1 MEKTDFK
8 EINPFEGQN
17 PEVELRSK
25 KMIVWL
31 VIFAVVM
38 LFGGI
43 TSAIMVLYGK
53 LLWVHIQPPSIFWVG
68 NALIVLSSGTLIMAL
83 RALKAGKQSMA
94 FYGTLATFILGVAFV
109 FTQNKG
115 WNEMASMGM
124 GNTVTQTEQGLKQS
138 RWNTLGKLNGE
149 YGTNYYFELN
159 GQKLSKEITKEGDV
173 EKVKYIYIRPD
184 QSREDKTLEVQTTF
198 NASGAM
204 LSVLIYLHI
213 AHLLCGLIYLLIN
226 LFRLKSGKL
235 NKDKWISLNSNGM
248 YWHFMGIL
256 WIYLFFFIFYIY

>member
-1 MEKTDFK
+1 MENTDFK
-8 EINPFEGQN
+8 EINPFEGHN
-17 PEVELRSK
+17 PDVKLRTK

-31 VIFAVVM
+31 LIFAVVM

-53 LLWVHIQPPSIFWVG
+53 LLWVHIQPPAIFWVG
-68 NALIVLSSGTLIMAL
+68 NALIVLSSVTLIAAL

-94 FYGTLATFILGVAFV
+94 LYGTLATLILGLGFV
-109 FTQNKG
+109 YTQNKG
-115 WNEMASMGM
+115 WDEMAAMGM
-124 GNTVTQTEQGLKQS
+124 GNTITQTEQGLKQS

-159 GQKLSKEITKEGDV
+159 DQILVKEGDNYYYV
-173 EKVKYIYIRPD
+173 RPD

-213 AHLLCGLIYLLIN
+213 AHLLFGLIYLAVN

-235 NKDKWISLNSNGM
+235 NKDNWISLHSNGM

>member
-1 MEKTDFK
+1 MENTDFK
-8 EINPFEGQN
+8 QINPYEGNN

-38 LFGGI
+38 FFGGI
-43 TSAIMVLYGK
+43 TSAIMVIYGK
-53 LLWVHIQPPSIFWVG
+53 LLWVHILPPSIFWVG
-68 NALIVLSSGTLIMAL
+68 NALIVLSSGALIMAL
-83 RALKAGKQSMA
+83 RALKAGEQSTSLYLT
-94 FYGTLATFILGVAFV
+94 FVTFILGLAFV
-109 FTQNKG
+109 FTQIKG
-115 WNEMASMGM
+115 WNEMAAMGM
-124 GNTVTQTEQGLKQS
+124 GFTVTQTEKGDDYD
-138 RWNTLGKLNGE
+138 WNTTGDLNGG

-159 GQKLSKEITKEGDV
+159 GQKLTKEGDN
-173 EKVKYIYIRPD
+173 YYYIRPNL
-184 QSREDKTLEVQTTF
+184 SREDKTLEVLTTF

-204 LSVLIYLHI
+204 LCVLIYLHI
-213 AHLLCGLIYLLIN
+213 AHLLCGLIYLLVN

-235 NKDKWISLNSNGM
+235 NKDKWISLHSNGM

>member
-1 MEKTDFK
+1 MENTDFK
-8 EINPFEGQN
+8 EINPFEGYS
-17 PEVELRSK
+17 PEVKLRSK
-25 KMIVWL
+25 KMIVWFL
-31 VIFAVVM
+31 IFAVVM

-68 NALIVLSSGTLIMAL
+68 NALIIVSSASLIFAL
-83 RALKAGKQSMA
+83 RALKAGKQSNA
-94 FYGTLATFILGVAFV
+94 LLGTLVTFILGMGFV

-115 WNEMASMGM
+115 WDEMAAMGM
-124 GNTVTQTEQGLKQS
+124 GNTITQTEQGLKQS

-159 GQKLSKEITKEGDV
+159 GQKLTKEGDN
-173 EKVKYIYIRPD
+173 YYYIRPD
-184 QSREDKTLEVQTTF
+184 QSREDKTIEVQTTF

-213 AHLLCGLIYLLIN
+213 AHLLFGLIYLLVNI
-226 LFRLKSGKL
+226 FRLKKGKL
-235 NKDKWISLNSNGM
+235 NKNNWISLHSNGM
-248 YWHFMGIL
+248 YWHFMGVL

>member
-1 MEKTDFK
+1 MENSDFK
-8 EINPFEGQN
+8 EINPFEGHS
-17 PEVELRSK
+17 PEVKLRSK
-25 KMIVWL
+25 KMIVWFL
-31 VIFAVVM
+31 IFAVVM

-53 LLWVHIQPPSIFWVG
+53 LLWVHIQPPNIFWVG
-68 NALIVLSSGTLIMAL
+68 NALIVLSSASLIFAL
-83 RALKAGKQSMA
+83 KALKAGKQSSA
-94 FYGTLATFILGVAFV
+94 LIGTLVTFILGLGFV

-115 WNEMASMGM
+115 WDEMAAMGM
-124 GNTVTQTEQGLKQS
+124 GNTITQTEQGIKQS

-159 GQKLSKEITKEGDV
+159 GQKLTKEGDN
-173 EKVKYIYIRPD
+173 YYYIRPD

-213 AHLLCGLIYLLIN
+213 AHLLFGLIYLLVNI
-226 LFRLKSGKL
+226 FRLKKGKL
-235 NKDKWISLNSNGM
+235 NKDNWISLQSNGL
-248 YWHFMGIL
+248 YWHFMGVL

>member
-8 EINPFEGQN
+8 EINPFEGLDT
-17 PEVELRSK
+17 EVKIRSK
-25 KMIVWL
+25 KMIVWFL
-31 VIFAVVM
+31 IFAIVM

-53 LLWVHIQPPSIFWVG
+53 LLWVHIQPPTIFWVG
-68 NALIVLSSGTLIMAL
+68 NALIVLSSATLIVAL
-83 RALKAGKQSMA
+83 RALKAGKQSTAIM
-94 FYGTLATFILGVAFV
+94 GTLATFILGLAFV

-115 WNEMASMGM
+115 WNEMSAMGM
-124 GNTVTQTEQGLKQS
+124 GNTITQTEQGLKQS

-149 YGTNYYFELN
+149 YGVNYYFELN
-159 GQKLSKEITKEGDV
+159 GQKLEKEGENYYFV
-173 EKVKYIYIRPD
+173 RSD

-213 AHLLCGLIYLLIN
+213 AHLFFGLIYLVVN
-226 LFRLKSGKL
+226 LFRLKNGKL
-235 NKDKWISLNSNGM
+235 NKDNWISLHSNGM

>member
-1 MEKTDFK
+1 MENTDFK
-8 EINPFEGQN
+8 EINPFEGHS
-17 PEVELRSK
+17 PEVKLRSK
-25 KMIVWL
+25 KMIVWFL
-31 VIFAVVM
+31 IFAVVM

-68 NALIVLSSGTLIMAL
+68 NALIILSSASLIFAL
-83 RALKAGKQSMA
+83 RALKAGKQSSA
-94 FYGTLATFILGVAFV
+94 LLGTLVTFILGLGFV

-115 WNEMASMGM
+115 WDEMAAMGM
-124 GNTVTQTEQGLKQS
+124 GNTITQTEQGLKQS

-159 GQKLSKEITKEGDV
+159 GQKLTKEGDN
-173 EKVKYIYIRPD
+173 YYYIRPD

-213 AHLLCGLIYLLIN
+213 AHLLFGLIYLLVNI
-226 LFRLKSGKL
+226 FRLKKGKL
-235 NKDKWISLNSNGM
+235 NKDNWISLHSNGM
-248 YWHFMGIL
+248 YWHFMGVL

>member
-1 MEKTDFK
+1 MENSDFK
-8 EINPFEGQN
+8 EINPFEGHS
-17 PEVELRSK
+17 PEVKLRSK
-25 KMIVWL
+25 KMIVWFL
-31 VIFAVVM
+31 IFAVVM

-53 LLWVHIQPPSIFWVG
+53 LLWVHIQPPNIFWVG
-68 NALIVLSSGTLIMAL
+68 NALIVLSSASLIFAL
-83 RALKAGKQSMA
+83 KALKAGKQSSA
-94 FYGTLATFILGVAFV
+94 LIGTLVTFILGLGFV

-115 WNEMASMGM
+115 WDEMAAMGM
-124 GNTVTQTEQGLKQS
+124 GNTITQTEQGIKQS

-159 GQKLSKEITKEGDV
+159 GQKLTKEGDN
-173 EKVKYIYIRPD
+173 YYYIRPD

-213 AHLLCGLIYLLIN
+213 AHLLFGLIYLLVNI
-226 LFRLKSGKL
+226 FRLKKGKL
-235 NKDKWISLNSNGM
+235 NKDNWISHQSNGL
-248 YWHFMGIL
+248 YWHFMGVL

>member
-1 MEKTDFK
+1 MENTDFK
-8 EINPFEGQN
+8 EINPFEGHN
-17 PEVELRSK
+17 PDVKLRTK
-25 KMIVWL
+25 KMIVWFL
-31 VIFAVVM
+31 IFAVVM

-53 LLWVHIQPPSIFWVG
+53 LLWVHIQPPAIFWVG
-68 NALIVLSSGTLIMAL
+68 NALIVLSSVTLIAAL

-94 FYGTLATFILGVAFV
+94 LYGTLATFILGLGFV
-109 FTQNKG
+109 YAQNKG
-115 WNEMASMGM
+115 WDEMAAMGM
-124 GNTVTQTEQGLKQS
+124 GNTITQTEQGLKQS
-138 RWNTLGKLNGE
+138 RWNTLGKLNGG

-159 GQKLSKEITKEGDV
+159 DQILIKEGDNYYYV
-173 EKVKYIYIRPD
+173 RPD

-213 AHLLCGLIYLLIN
+213 AHLLFGLIYLAVN

-235 NKDKWISLNSNGM
+235 NKDNCISLHSNGM

>member
-1 MEKTDFK
+1 MENTDFK
-8 EINPFEGQN
+8 EIDPFEGHN
-17 PEVELRSK
+17 PDVKLRTK
-25 KMIVWL
+25 KMIVWFL
-31 VIFAVVM
+31 IFAVVM

-53 LLWVHIQPPSIFWVG
+53 LLWVHIQPPAIFWVG
-68 NALIVLSSGTLIMAL
+68 NALIVLSSASLIFAL
-83 RALKAGKQSMA
+83 KSLKAGKQSSA
-94 FYGTLATFILGVAFV
+94 LFATLVTFILGIAFV
-109 FTQNKG
+109 YTQNKG
-115 WNEMASMGM
+115 WNEMAAMGM
-124 GNTVTQTEQGLKQS
+124 GNTITQTEQGLKQS

-149 YGTNYYFELN
+149 YGKNYYFELN
-159 GQKLSKEITKEGDV
+159 GQVLTKEGDNYYYV
-173 EKVKYIYIRPD
+173 RPD

-213 AHLLCGLIYLLIN
+213 AHLFFGLIYLAVN

-235 NKDKWISLNSNGM
+235 NKDNWISLHSNGM

>member
-1 MEKTDFK
+1 MENTDFK
-8 EINPFEGQN
+8 EINPFEGHN
-17 PEVELRSK
+17 PEVKLRAK
-25 KMIVWL
+25 KMIVWFL
-31 VIFAVVM
+31 IFAIVM

-53 LLWVHIQPPSIFWVG
+53 LLWVHIQPPAIFWLG
-68 NALIVLSSGTLIMAL
+68 NAFIVLSSITLIVAL
-83 RALKAGKQSMA
+83 RALKAGKQSTA
-94 FYGTLATFILGVAFV
+94 LYGTLATFILGLGFV
-109 FTQNKG
+109 FAQNKG
-115 WNEMASMGM
+115 WNEMAAMGM
-124 GNTVTQTEQGLKQS
+124 GNTITQTEQGLKQS

-159 GQKLSKEITKEGDV
+159 GQVLVKEGENYYFV
-173 EKVKYIYIRPD
+173 RPD

-213 AHLLCGLIYLLIN
+213 AHLLFGLIYLVVN

-235 NKDKWISLNSNGM
+235 NKDNWISLHSNGM

>member
-1 MEKTDFK
+1 MENINFK
-8 EINPFEGQN
+8 QIDPFEGHD
-17 PEVELRSK
+17 PEVKLRSK

-31 VIFAVVM
+31 LIFAIVM

-68 NALIVLSSGTLIMAL
+68 NALIVLSSVTLIMAL
-83 RALKAGKQSMA
+83 KALKAGSQSKA
-94 FYGTLATFILGVAFV
+94 FYLTLATFILGIAFV
-109 FTQNKG
+109 FTQNRG

-124 GNTVTQTEQGLKQS
+124 GNTITQTEQGLKQS
-138 RWNTLGKLNGE
+138 RWNTLGKLSGE
-149 YGTNYYFELN
+149 YGSNYYFELN
-159 GQKLSKEITKEGDV
+159 GQTLTKEGDN
-173 EKVKYIYIRPD
+173 YYYIRPD
-184 QSREDKTLEVQTTF
+184 QSREDKTLEVLTTF

-213 AHLLCGLIYLLIN
+213 AHLLCGLIYLVIN
-226 LFRLKSGKL
+226 LFRLKNGRL

>member
-1 MEKTDFK
+1 MENTNLKENENFK
-8 EINPFEGQN
+8 EIDPFTN
-17 PEVELRSK
+17 HSPEVKIRTK

-31 VIFAVVM
+31 LIFAVVM

-53 LLWVHIQPPSIFWVG
+53 LLWVHIQPPAIFWVG
-68 NALIVLSSGTLIMAL
+68 NGLIVLSSISFIWSL
-83 RALKAGKQSMA
+83 RALRAGKQSQA
-94 FYGTLATFILGVAFV
+94 FYGTFVTLVLGLAFV

-115 WNEMASMGM
+115 WNEMSAMGM
-124 GNTVTQTEQGLKQS
+124 GNTITQTELGQKQS

-149 YGTNYYFELN
+149 YGKNYYFELN
-159 GQKLSKEITKEGDV
+159 GQTLTKEG
-173 EKVKYIYIRPD
+173 ENYYFIRED
-184 QSREDKTLEVQTTF
+184 QSREDKTLEVLTTF

-213 AHLLCGLIYLLIN
+213 AHLFFGLIYLIAN
-226 LFRLKSGKL
+226 LVRLKKGTL
-235 NKDKWISLNSNGM
+235 NKENWISLHSNGM

>member
-1 MEKTDFK
+1 MENTDFK
-8 EINPFEGQN
+8 QINPFEGHS
-17 PEVELRSK
+17 PEVQIRSK
-25 KMIVWL
+25 KMIIWFL
-31 VIFAVVM
+31 IFAVVM

-53 LLWVHIQPPSIFWVG
+53 LLWVHIQPPTIFWVG
-68 NALIVLSSGTLIMAL
+68 NALIVLSSASLIFAV
-83 RALKAGKQSMA
+83 RALKAGKQSTA
-94 FYGTLATFILGVAFV
+94 LYSTLVTLILGVAFV

-115 WNEMASMGM
+115 WDEMAAMGM
-124 GNTVTQTEQGLKQS
+124 GNTITQTEEGIKQS

-159 GQKLSKEITKEGDV
+159 GQILEKEGD
-173 EKVKYIYIRPD
+173 KYFYVRPD
-184 QSREDKTLEVQTTF
+184 QSREDKTLEVLTTF

-204 LSVLIYLHI
+204 LSVLIYMHI
-213 AHLLCGLIYLLIN
+213 AHLLFGLIYLLVN
-226 LFRLKSGKL
+226 LIRLKKGKL
-235 NKDKWISLNSNGM
+235 NKDNWISLHSNGM

>member
-1 MEKTDFK
+1 MENTDFK
-8 EINPFEGQN
+8 EINPFEGHN
-17 PEVELRSK
+17 PDVKLRTK
-25 KMIVWL
+25 KMIVWFL
-31 VIFAVVM
+31 IFAVVM

-53 LLWVHIQPPSIFWVG
+53 LLWVHIQPPAIFWVG
-68 NALIVLSSGTLIMAL
+68 NALIVLSSVTLIAAL

-94 FYGTLATFILGVAFV
+94 LYGTLATFILGLGFV
-109 FTQNKG
+109 YTQNKG
-115 WNEMASMGM
+115 WDEMAAMGM
-124 GNTVTQTEQGLKQS
+124 GNTITQTEQGLKQS

-159 GQKLSKEITKEGDV
+159 DQILIKEGDNYYYV
-173 EKVKYIYIRPD
+173 RPD

-213 AHLLCGLIYLLIN
+213 AHLLFGLIYLAVN

-235 NKDKWISLNSNGM
+235 NKDNWISLHSNGM

>member
-1 MEKTDFK
+1 MENTDFK
-8 EINPFEGQN
+8 EINPYQGHS

-53 LLWVHIQPPSIFWVG
+53 LLWVHIQPPTIFWVG
-68 NALIVLSSGTLIMAL
+68 NALIVLSSATLILAL
-83 RALKAGKQSMA
+83 RSLKAGKQSVA
-94 FYGTLATFILGVAFV
+94 LYSTLATFILGLGFV
-109 FTQNKG
+109 YTQNKG
-115 WNEMASMGM
+115 WDEMAAMGM
-124 GNTVTQTEQGLKQS
+124 GNTITQTELGQKQS

-159 GQKLSKEITKEGDV
+159 GQKLSKESTKVGEV
-173 EKVKYIYIRPD
+173 EEVKYFYIRPD
-184 QSREDKTLEVQTTF
+184 QSREDKTLEVLTTF

-213 AHLLCGLIYLLIN
+213 AHLIFGLIYLLVN
-226 LFRLKSGKL
+226 LVRLKKGKL
-235 NKDKWISLNSNGM
+235 NKDKWISLHSNGM

>member
-1 MEKTDFK
+1 MENTDFK
-8 EINPFEGQN
+8 EIDPFVGHNPDVKF
-17 PEVELRSK
+17 RSK
-25 KMIVWL
+25 KMIVWFL
-31 VIFAVVM
+31 IFAVVM

-53 LLWVHIQPPSIFWVG
+53 LLWVHIQPPAIFWVG
-68 NALIVLSSGTLIMAL
+68 NALIVLSSITLIVAL

-94 FYGTLATFILGVAFV
+94 LYSTLATFILGLGFV
-109 FTQNKG
+109 YAQNKG
-115 WNEMASMGM
+115 WDEMAAMGM
-124 GNTVTQTEQGLKQS
+124 GNTITQTEQGLKQS

-159 GQKLSKEITKEGDV
+159 GQVLVKEGDNYYFV
-173 EKVKYIYIRPD
+173 RPD

-213 AHLLCGLIYLLIN
+213 AHLLFGLIYLVVN

-235 NKDKWISLNSNGM
+235 NKDNWISLHSNGM

>member
-1 MEKTDFK
+1 MENTDFK
-8 EINPFEGQN
+8 EIDPFAGHNPD
-17 PEVELRSK
+17 VKLRSK
-25 KMIVWL
+25 KMIVWFL
-31 VIFAVVM
+31 IFAVVM

-53 LLWVHIQPPSIFWVG
+53 LLWVHIQPPAIFWVG
-68 NALIVLSSGTLIMAL
+68 NAFIVLSSITLIIAL

-94 FYGTLATFILGVAFV
+94 LYGTLATFILGLGFV
-109 FTQNKG
+109 YTQNKG
-115 WNEMASMGM
+115 WDEMAAMGM
-124 GNTVTQTEQGLKQS
+124 GNTITQTEQGLKQS

-159 GQKLSKEITKEGDV
+159 DQILVKEGDNYYYV
-173 EKVKYIYIRPD
+173 RPD

-213 AHLLCGLIYLLIN
+213 AHLLFGLIYLVVN

-235 NKDKWISLNSNGM
+235 NKDNWISLHSNGM

>member
-1 MEKTDFK
+1 MENSDFK
-8 EINPFEGQN
+8 EINPFEGHS
-17 PEVELRSK
+17 PEVKLRSK
-25 KMIVWL
+25 KMIVWFL
-31 VIFAVVM
+31 IFAVVM

-53 LLWVHIQPPSIFWVG
+53 LLWVHIQPPNIFWVG
-68 NALIVLSSGTLIMAL
+68 NALIVLSSASLIFAL
-83 RALKAGKQSMA
+83 KALKAGKQSSA
-94 FYGTLATFILGVAFV
+94 LIGTLVTFILGLGFV

-115 WNEMASMGM
+115 WDEMAAMGM
-124 GNTVTQTEQGLKQS
+124 GNTITQTEQGIKQS

-159 GQKLSKEITKEGDV
+159 GQKLTKEGDN
-173 EKVKYIYIRPD
+173 YYYIRPD

-213 AHLLCGLIYLLIN
+213 AHLLFGLIYLLVNI
-226 LFRLKSGKL
+226 FRLKKGKL
-235 NKDKWISLNSNGM
+235 NKDNWISLHSNGL
-248 YWHFMGIL
+248 YWHFMGVL